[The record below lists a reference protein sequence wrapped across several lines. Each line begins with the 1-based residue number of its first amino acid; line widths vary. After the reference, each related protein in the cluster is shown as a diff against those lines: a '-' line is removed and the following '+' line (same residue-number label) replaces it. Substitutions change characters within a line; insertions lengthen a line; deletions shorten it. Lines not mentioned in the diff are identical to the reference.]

1 MEYFYILELSVE
13 AGRSKK
19 DIMYVLATLE
29 QVYNELQKDLVRD
42 AGLAI
47 WYGEEIL
54 LHRCQLNK
62 TNNIAVII
70 ETIDLHERI
79 TYYVGDFAPIKFDEN
94 NDVIGYHKSS
104 LMAKSLNHLMIRLQ
118 LILHRKIYRKF
129 IATYITM
136 LMKFSVLLDL
146 VEKME
151 AIWKDILLT
160 SASNRFIKNPQNRK
174 PIRYFQRKITLV
186 TLDKGVT
193 TEKELDFGPNDFGDN
208 SIISIEVNFLT
219 EKIIIIIL
227 LKL

>member
-13 AGRSKK
+13 PGGARK

-79 TYYVGDFAPIKFDEN
+79 TFYVGDFAPIKFDEDGN
-94 NDVIGYHKSS
+94 IIGYHKSS
-104 LMAKSLNHLMIRLQ
+104 TIFDDTHVPFNDPSPID
-118 LILHRKIYRKF
+118 F
-129 IATYITM
+129 T
-136 LMKFSVLLDL
+136 S
-146 VEKME
+146 
-151 AIWKDILLT
+151 KDIQEVYRYLNYDVQEIFRIIR
-160 SASNRFIKNPQNRK
+160 ARGENGSNMERYPPNVGVQIDLSKIPRIEE
-174 PIRYFQRKITLV
+174 PMRYFRRKITLV

-193 TEKELDFGPNDFGDN
+193 TEKELDFGPNDFGG
-208 SIISIEVNFLT
+208 
-219 EKIIIIIL
+219 
-227 LKL
+227 

>member
-13 AGRSKK
+13 PGGARK

-104 LMAKSLNHLMIRLQ
+104 LYGEESKSFDDSSPID
-118 LILHRKIYRKF
+118 F
-129 IATYITM
+129 T
-136 LMKFSVLLDL
+136 S
-146 VEKME
+146 
-151 AIWKDILLT
+151 KDIQEVYRYLYYDVNEIFRIIR
-160 SASNRFIKNPQNRK
+160 SRGENGSNMERYPPNIGVQIDLSKIPRIEE

-193 TEKELDFGPNDFGDN
+193 TEKELDFGPNDFGG
-208 SIISIEVNFLT
+208 
-219 EKIIIIIL
+219 
-227 LKL
+227 